1 MFDYSPL
8 NKALDNIL
16 NSGDSDD
23 LDNVFK
29 QLGLELLDKD
39 NPLLILSFANILS
52 PVKIGDTF
60 VSLTAF
66 KEAVIEQAIIER

>member
-23 LDNVFK
+23 LDDVFK

-39 NPLLILSFANILS
+39 DPLLILSFANTLS

-60 VSLTAF
+60 VSLTVF
-66 KEAVIEQAIIER
+66 KEAVIE